1 MDYILS
7 CSVETCNLASHPS
20 SKLPYGPPY
29 DIIQD
34 SIPGPHRRWDA
45 GNPAKGFAGIHFP
58 EIQPMKRGPRK
69 TVWFCGKV
77 YDPQDSIP
85 GPHRRWDA
93 GNPAKGFAGIHFPEI
108 QPMKR
113 GPRKTVWFCG
123 KVYDPQDSIPGPH
136 RRWDAGNPA
145 KGFCGDSRTARK
157 RAQKARNGFRGYSRG
172 KNRGKGLSCRA
183 MLRRAGEWL

>member
-1 MDYILS
+1 MIKAPIDFLS
-7 CSVETCNLASHPS
+7 SFGNGNLYNRQ
-20 SKLPYGPPY
+20 KLWYNIRRIVY
-29 DIIQD
+29 Q
-34 SIPGPHRRWDA
+34 GPHRRWDA

-58 EIQPMKRGPRK
+58 EIQPMKRGPHE
-69 TVWFCGKV
+69 TVRLCGDKII
-77 YDPQDSIP
+77 S
-85 GPHRRWDA
+85 A
-93 GNPAKGFAGIHFPEI
+93 
-108 QPMKR
+108 
-113 GPRKTVWFCG
+113 
-123 KVYDPQDSIPGPH
+123 DSIPGPH